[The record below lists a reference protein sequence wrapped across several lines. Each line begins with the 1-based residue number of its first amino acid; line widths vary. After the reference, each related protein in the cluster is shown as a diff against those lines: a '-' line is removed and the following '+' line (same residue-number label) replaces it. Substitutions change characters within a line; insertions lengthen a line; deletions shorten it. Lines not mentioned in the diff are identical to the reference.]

1 MNNRGMLIVYS
12 GPSGAGKGTLI
23 RPLLE
28 RDPGLVMSISATT
41 RSPRPGEREGVDYHF
56 VGEGEFS
63 AMQKAGELLEHAV
76 YNGHRYGTPR
86 RYVEEQLARGRN
98 VVLEI
103 EIQGARQVRHS
114 CPRRICLCKWPP
126 SMEELKNGWNCG
138 EPKARPSGRP
148 DGRPPPPRR
157 ESKNIDYIVRQRRPD
172 RAVERLARR
181 HRRPPA
187 ARPGGW
193 ADILTASWKPFEE
206 RTLGQYRMR
215 RRYAG

>member
-114 CPRRICLCKWPP
+114 CPEAVFVFVMPP
-126 SMEELKNGWNCG
+126 SMEELKKRLELRGTEG
-138 EPKARPSGRP
+138 EAERAGRMAAAASEL
-148 DGRPPPPRR
+148 R
-157 ESKNIDYIVRQRRPD
+157 ESKTYDYIVVNDDRD
-172 RAVERLARR
+172 RAVERLAAVIAAAGCEARR
-181 HRRPPA
+181 M
-187 ARPGGW
+187 GGYIDRQLE
-193 ADILTASWKPFEE
+193 AL
-206 RTLGQYRMR
+206 
-215 RRYAG
+215 